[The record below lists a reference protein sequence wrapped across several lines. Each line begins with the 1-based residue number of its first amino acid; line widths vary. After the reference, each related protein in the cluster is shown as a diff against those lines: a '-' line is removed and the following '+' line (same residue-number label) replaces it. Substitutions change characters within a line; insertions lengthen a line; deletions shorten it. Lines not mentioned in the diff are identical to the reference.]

1 MVTDNVMSQYSLVR
15 AHPPQF
21 SSLISVLKGVTW
33 WDAACR
39 IMHPVSTA
47 VSVKY
52 LISRGAPLSVFQ
64 TLLTLHP
71 KPRELVE
78 EMDAYGNT
86 CLHYFLKNR
95 HSSWGADEYRGIY
108 QLLISAYPDALTVLN
123 NNLYLP
129 CCLHSGTTVSIAR
142 DTNERLEFLTW
153 RSLIDSLTMTCRRLR
168 DEDEGV
174 DEKDKVK
181 DKDKD
186 KGTTNAL
193 EPGPALFVR
202 VINHFKCT
210 LQHLLA
216 QHVLSF
222 VPITRSTVIVE
233 KVYSSDKPSK
243 MIERKTTTAEVISRM
258 SQGGSKRSMEWSLQE
273 TFEDWEVGKV
283 GMFRKKR
290 VKREE

>member
-1 MVTDNVMSQYSLVR
+1 MSQYSLVR
-15 AHPPQF
+15 ANPPKF
-21 SSLISVLKGVTW
+21 DDLITVLKGVTW
-33 WDAACR
+33 WDAACN
-39 IMHPVSTA
+39 IMHPVATA

-52 LISRGAPLSVFQ
+52 LISRGAPSTVFQ

-78 EMDAYGNT
+78 ETDADGNT
-86 CLHYFLKNR
+86 CLHYFLKAWYG
-95 HSSWGADEYRGIY
+95 SWGANERHDIY
-108 QLLISAYPDALTVLN
+108 QLLIGAYPDALAVLN
-123 NNLYLP
+123 SDLHLP
-129 CCLHSGTTVSIAR
+129 CCLHSGTTVPIVR
-142 DTNERLEFLTW
+142 DTNKRLEFLVW

-168 DEDEGV
+168 DEEEGV
-174 DEKDKVK
+174 DDKEKVK
-181 DKDKD
+181 DKYED
-186 KGTTNAL
+186 TTNAL

-202 VINHFKCT
+202 VINHFKST

-233 KVYSSDKPSK
+233 KVHDSDKPSQV
-243 MIERKTTTAEVISRM
+243 IERETTTAEVISMISR
-258 SQGGSKRSMEWSLQE
+258 GGSKRSMEWGLEE
-273 TFEDWEVGKV
+273 TFEEWEVGKV